1 MSPRCRDTCLE
12 CFRLFISENSHLIS
26 TGIDWV
32 DYSKGSFL
40 VVGNNYLQTKH
51 NCGPV

>member
-1 MSPRCRDTCLE
+1 MLE
-12 CFRLFISENSHLIS
+12 SHLPRMYQTIHFREL
-26 TGIDWV
+26 TFDINWHGLV